1 MAKVLSHTS
10 TNPKLTIGKTPVK
23 GYAAGG
29 QVVDTRP
36 ATQKS
41 RTVYV
46 DEKGKAGPA
55 GTAYAQPVTIEQ
67 QAGRGRQK
75 VTVTTPRQESW
86 TEYGEGVVYNQY
98 DTSMEA
104 PAQAPS
110 VSYGEAPRVSKMADI
125 AKPGDVQYYGESQK
139 GTADALNK
147 ERYAAYNR
155 RLENEAIRTGNPI
168 PGMAAAKETYSMVPA
183 PTPKAV
189 PLYTPPI
196 REDAQVPTTKITTDS
211 LVAAANMLTPK
222 SKVLYSSEAIDYI
235 KKKKKPG
242 EE

>member
-29 QVVDTRP
+29 EVVDTRP

-46 DEKGKAGPA
+46 DTKGQVGPA
-55 GTAYAQPVTIEQ
+55 GTAYAQPVTKGGGHT
-67 QAGRGRQK
+67 AK
-75 VTVTTPRQESW
+75 VVTTPQQETW
-86 TEYGEGVVYNQY
+86 TEYGEGVVYNKY

-104 PAQAPS
+104 PAQAPT

-139 GTADALNK
+139 AKADALNK

-189 PLYTPPI
+189 PLYTPPM
-196 REDAQVPTTKITTDS
+196 REDADIPTTKITTDS

-222 SKVLYSSEAIDYI
+222 SKVLYSSDAIDYF

>member
-29 QVVDTRP
+29 EVVDTRP

-46 DEKGKAGPA
+46 DTKGQVGPA
-55 GTAYAQPVTIEQ
+55 GTAYAQPVTKQ
-67 QAGRGRQK
+67 QGRSTI
-75 VTVTTPRQESW
+75 TVTTPTKETW
-86 TEYGEGVVYNQY
+86 TEYGEGIVYTKY
-98 DTSMEA
+98 DTNLDA
-104 PAQAPS
+104 PAQAPT

-125 AKPGDVQYYGESQK
+125 AKPGDVEYYGESQK
-139 GTADALNK
+139 RRADALNK
-147 ERYAAYNR
+147 SRYDAYNR

-168 PGMAAAKETYSMVPA
+168 PGAEAPKETYSRVPA

-189 PLYTPPI
+189 PLYTPPV
-196 REDAQVPTTKITTDS
+196 REDVQIPTTKITTDS

>member
-29 QVVDTRP
+29 EVVDTRP
-36 ATQKS
+36 VTQKS

-46 DEKGKAGPA
+46 DEKGRAGPA
-55 GTAYAQPVTIEQ
+55 GTAYAAPVSVQ
-67 QAGRGRQK
+67 VGRGGKQ
-75 VTVTTPRQESW
+75 VVTTPREESW
-86 TEYGEGVVYNQY
+86 SEYGEGLVYKPY

-104 PAQAPS
+104 PASAPS
-110 VSYGEAPRVSKMADI
+110 VGYGEAPRVSKMADI
-125 AKPGDVQYYGESQK
+125 AKPGDVQYYGESK
-139 GTADALNK
+139 KAEAAKFNE

-155 RLENEAIRTGNPI
+155 RMENEAIRTGNPM
-168 PGMAAAKETYSMVPA
+168 PGAAAPKELYSMVPA
-183 PTPKAV
+183 PTPKSV
-189 PLYTPPI
+189 PLYIPPA
-196 REDAQVPTTKITTDS
+196 REDADVPTTKITTGS

-222 SKVLYSSEAIDYI
+222 SKVLYSSDAIEYI